1 MAQYQLTV
9 EGDLLTG
16 LFTRSEA
23 VAELVEQ
30 VLNQILAAQ
39 ASDQLRAE
47 PYQRTEDRQGY
58 RNGYRERAL
67 TTRFGSLVLEVPRI
81 RGGALQTE
89 IFARYQRSEQALLIT
104 LVEMVVSGVST
115 RKVKA
120 VTEELCGAEISRSTV
135 SDLCKRLDPIVQAWN
150 ERDLAAQ
157 TYPFV
162 LVDALVI
169 RVRNDGRVRQQS
181 VLIATGINALGYR
194 EILGMQLGDSES
206 EATWG
211 SFFAWLKGRGL
222 TGVDLVVSD
231 DHAGLVKAVQ
241 LQFQGAS
248 WQRCQTHAT
257 RNLCDACPK
266 TVWPELH
273 PRLRLL
279 FTAPDLPT
287 ARSLLTDVLHDFEA
301 RAPKAMALLE
311 AAFDDLMAVMALPA
325 PYRKRLR
332 TTNGP
337 ERLNEEVRRRER
349 VIRIF
354 PNSEAAQR
362 LLGAVLQE
370 IDEAWT
376 TGHRYFDMTEYWA
389 WRARSTPEEAMCPIP
404 PAGGVDAL
412 TAVA

>member
-1 MAQYQLTV
+1 
-9 EGDLLTG
+9 
-16 LFTRSEA
+16 
-23 VAELVEQ
+23 
-30 VLNQILAAQ
+30 
-39 ASDQLRAE
+39 
-47 PYQRTEDRQGY
+47 
-58 RNGYRERAL
+58 
-67 TTRFGSLVLEVPRI
+67 
-81 RGGALQTE
+81 
-89 IFARYQRSEQALLIT
+89 
-104 LVEMVVSGVST
+104 
-115 RKVKA
+115 
-120 VTEELCGAEISRSTV
+120 
-135 SDLCKRLDPIVQAWN
+135 
-150 ERDLAAQ
+150 
-157 TYPFV
+157 V